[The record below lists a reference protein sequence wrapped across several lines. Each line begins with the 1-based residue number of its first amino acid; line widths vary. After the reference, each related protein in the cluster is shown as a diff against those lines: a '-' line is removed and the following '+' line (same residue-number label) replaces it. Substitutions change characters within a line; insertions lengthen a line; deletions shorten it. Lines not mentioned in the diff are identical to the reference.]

1 MLRTLVSFVA
11 LSRSSFAKT
20 DIFAYLNCEGHKSWQ
35 GFRKALGLTV
45 SASNVS
51 GVLDLSGPE
60 NRQDLAEL
68 ASFADTLLVEH
79 FASVE
84 IGNFVSVLSEPGLT
98 RNKQRA
104 QDCVYGVVA
113 ALYIRGQELL
123 TQGDVDAAAADWE
136 MALQF
141 LGKELGLDFMEST
154 EWPRSSNIL
163 LSLAKLQG
171 SPVTVSPTAPFQ
183 RASQAPPAV
192 DTLKAWKEVKHP
204 PLEQSS
210 VKLQE
215 RKPEVVVYGYHP
227 VLIEPVSALWSLQAL
242 RLHWIGVSDRDCA
255 FFKLCHKRTP
265 ERPVPARL
273 RYKIYMSE
281 ADVAEVEHAYREFWD
296 AETRSGLL
304 ADLLI
309 CMELRDAYFLW
320 KVARSMQHT
329 VATIYY
335 PGIIFMQDEAM
346 SDYASKVLLHQFEE
360 LSSHDVLRQGG
371 LHRTS
376 GTVAMIAQSPYLAAS
391 IEYHTGRQ
399 IATVRP
405 LANYL
410 DVKYRPNSSTILVL
424 CARTRLM
431 MSHSCRG
438 LFREGQHRL
447 KRGLHLRLPPGDR
460 DVVHGYS
467 FEEVARFSATVL
479 IPWNIAVTTF
489 HELYAMNMPLFVPDC
504 LWLARLWPKQMTSYG
519 RSHPN
524 LHQQLRPSPR
534 GSSHPTPY
542 PSLDHLEDFPT
553 MLYWAHGYAFLEMP
567 GVQTFVS
574 IPQLLWS
581 LNSGAYD
588 LEKMSQEMKEETSK
602 AAQEVIPFWAALMEE
617 LTDVQIGSNWKSQ
630 GVDAWTK
637 LMEWSR
643 RFIVDPAAT
652 WLLLVSAFASTVG
665 SAWRL
670 QPGF

>member
-1 MLRTLVSFVA
+1 MLRILLGLVA
-11 LSRSSFAKT
+11 LWHSSFAKT
-20 DIFAYLNCEGHKSWQ
+20 DIFAYLNCDGHKSWQ
-35 GFRKALGLTV
+35 GFRTALGLTF
-45 SASNVS
+45 SASKVS
-51 GVLDLSGPE
+51 GVLDPFGPE

-79 FASVE
+79 FASVD
-84 IGNFVSVLSEPGLT
+84 IGNFVAVLSEPGLT

-123 TQGDVDAAAADWE
+123 TQGDITAAAADWE

-154 EWPRSSNIL
+154 EWPRSANIL

-171 SPVTVSPTAPFQ
+171 SPVTVSPVSPMSPFQ
-183 RASQAPPAV
+183 RDQRAGPQGPPAV

-227 VLIEPVSALWSLQAL
+227 VLIEPVSTLWSLQAL

-255 FFKLCHKRTP
+255 FFKLCHKRSP
-265 ERPVPARL
+265 QRPVPARL
-273 RYKIYMSE
+273 RYKIYMSDK
-281 ADVAEVEHAYREFWD
+281 DVAEVEHAYRDFWN
-296 AETRSGLL
+296 AEIRSGLL

-320 KVARSMQHT
+320 KVSRSMQHT

-346 SDYASKVLLHQFEE
+346 SDYASKVLLEQFEE
-360 LSSHDVLRQGG
+360 LSRHDVLRQGG

-447 KRGLHLRLPPGDR
+447 HRGLHLRLPPGDR

-489 HELYAMNMPLFVPDC
+489 HELYAMNMPLFVPDR

-524 LHQQLRPSPR
+524 LHQQLRPSPS
-534 GSSHPTPY
+534 GSSRPSHPTPY
-542 PSLDHLEDFPT
+542 PSLDHVAQDFPT
-553 MLYWAHGYAFLEMP
+553 MLYWAGYAFLEMP
-567 GVQTFVS
+567 GVQVFAS
-574 IPQLLWS
+574 IPQLLSS
-581 LNSGAYD
+581 LNSGAYN
-588 LEKMSQEMKEETSK
+588 LEKMSQEMKEETRGGPGGHTFLGRTDGRTDRYSGSK
-602 AAQEVIPFWAALMEE
+602 
-617 LTDVQIGSNWKSQ
+617 WKSQ
-630 GVDAWTK
+630 GMDG
-637 LMEWSR
+637 WSDYMSDW
-643 RFIVDPAAT
+643 ID
-652 WLLLVSAFASTVG
+652 
-665 SAWRL
+665 
-670 QPGF
+670 